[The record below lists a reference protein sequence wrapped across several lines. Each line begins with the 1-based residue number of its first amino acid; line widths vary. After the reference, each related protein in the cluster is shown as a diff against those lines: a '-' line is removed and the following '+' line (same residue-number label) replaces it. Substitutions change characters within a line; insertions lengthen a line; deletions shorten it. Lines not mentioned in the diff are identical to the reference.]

1 MNWVNKLWRPQ
12 TGKEIGLT
20 KEDTFFTKKV
30 LKYVH
35 KYYYDNIQIRE
46 KADNIEYLGERPL
59 WLSQTKSREVDPKYN
74 DINAPLQIHTFGDS
88 WTYGWD
94 IEQERTFTHSL
105 GDENTSV
112 WNHGAGKTGLDYA
125 AKKIAEV
132 YQKYKHYENDNFLY
146 VITVPHAFRRMHFD
160 EQNIGRRSWAKE
172 NAIKETEYN
181 HYLYFLHHYELL
193 NSLVGRDK
201 IIWGT
206 WDAEIPHDKMDIF
219 FEIHDFIGP
228 THHPGPIGHRKYAE
242 KIKNIL
248 RKNGWYSEEQI

>member
-1 MNWVNKLWRPQ
+1 
-12 TGKEIGLT
+12 
-20 KEDTFFTKKV
+20 
-30 LKYVH
+30 
-35 KYYYDNIQIRE
+35 
-46 KADNIEYLGERPL
+46 
-59 WLSQTKSREVDPKYN
+59 
-74 DINAPLQIHTFGDS
+74 
-88 WTYGWD
+88 
-94 IEQERTFTHSL
+94 
-105 GDENTSV
+105 
-112 WNHGAGKTGLDYA
+112 
-125 AKKIAEV
+125 
-132 YQKYKHYENDNFLY
+132 
-146 VITVPHAFRRMHFD
+146 MHFD

-206 WDAEIPHDKMDIF
+206 WDVEIPHDKMDIF

-248 RKNGWYSEEQI
+248 KKNGWYGEEQV

>member
-1 MNWVNKLWRPQ
+1 M
-12 TGKEIGLT
+12 
-20 KEDTFFTKKV
+20 
-30 LKYVH
+30 
-35 KYYYDNIQIRE
+35 
-46 KADNIEYLGERPL
+46 
-59 WLSQTKSREVDPKYN
+59 
-74 DINAPLQIHTFGDS
+74 
-88 WTYGWD
+88 
-94 IEQERTFTHSL
+94 
-105 GDENTSV
+105 
-112 WNHGAGKTGLDYA
+112 
-125 AKKIAEV
+125 
-132 YQKYKHYENDNFLY
+132 
-146 VITVPHAFRRMHFD
+146 ITVPHAFRRMHFD

-206 WDAEIPHDKMDIF
+206 WDVEIPHDKMDIF

-248 RKNGWYSEEQI
+248 RKNGWYGQES

>member
-1 MNWVNKLWRPQ
+1 MKLAIIGSGISALTTAQTFLNAGYEIYFFDSNDFNKKNNPNKKLS
-12 TGKEIGLT
+12 
-20 KEDTFFTKKV
+20 FFPKV
-30 LKYVH
+30 TT
-35 KYYYDNIQIRE
+35 
-46 KADNIEYLGERPL
+46 
-59 WLSQTKSREVDPKYN
+59 SPKYN
-74 DINAPLQIHTFGDS
+74 DINEPLQIHTFGDS

-94 IEQERTFTHSL
+94 IEQERTFTHLL

-132 YQKYKHYENDNFLY
+132 YQKYKHYENNNFLY

-206 WDAEIPHDKMDIF
+206 WDVEIPHDKMDIF

-248 RKNGWYSEEQI
+248 KKNGWYSEEQV